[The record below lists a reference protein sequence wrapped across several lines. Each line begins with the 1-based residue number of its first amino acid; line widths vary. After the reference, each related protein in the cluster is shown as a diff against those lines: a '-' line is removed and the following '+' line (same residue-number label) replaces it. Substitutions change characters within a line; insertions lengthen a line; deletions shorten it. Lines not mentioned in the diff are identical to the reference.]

1 MFDGCSLIDFG
12 AGTGENTVQFAN
24 WGAECTLVDVNDEA
38 CIIARGV
45 FDKYAEDPEKHK
57 IICSSVFK
65 FAEDTKK
72 DIVVTN
78 GMIHHT
84 DDNEGAFKKIASYVS
99 PDGYLIL
106 GLSNKSGGF
115 QNMLQRMIIFEFT
128 DDENEI
134 IELAKQLFEED
145 LYRAQTFSKRTIN
158 SIIYLITTMA
168 KH

>member
-1 MFDGCSLIDFG
+1 MKPGLSTQYQC
-12 AGTGENTVQFAN
+12 V
-24 WGAECTLVDVNDEA
+24 TLVLIQ
-38 CIIARGV
+38 IIPTLIRV
-45 FDKYAEDPEKHK
+45 DP
-57 IICSSVFK
+57 
-65 FAEDTKK
+65 
-72 DIVVTN
+72 
-78 GMIHHT
+78 
-84 DDNEGAFKKIASYVS
+84 KKIASYVS

-158 SIIYLITTMA
+158 SIIYLITTYPKPSVRRFSGMGGVLSA
-168 KH
+168 T